1 MADFVSVE
9 KAADQISS
17 GMHVGI
23 CGFGGWLGADL
34 IFEGLA
40 KRFEETG
47 SPHALEVFSGIMPGD
62 LSDAP
67 RGMNLLAKEG
77 LIAEVR
83 AAHVGMAPRFGR
95 MIAENR
101 LRAFALPLG
110 IVSNLLHAAAAKK
123 PGVVSRVGI
132 GTFCDP
138 RVEGGALNDA
148 ALMSKQKVAEL
159 VSLDGEETLLYKSP
173 KLDAC
178 ILRVSTADERGN
190 LSSINDPLTAEQLEM
205 ALATRANGGIVIAQA
220 DTLASKPLAAKEIL
234 LHNSIVDYI
243 VVDTRHRC
251 SPGYDCAVFRPEL
264 CGQTQTPVSD
274 LPKMA
279 LDQRKICGRR
289 GARELKEGSIVNLGI
304 GIPEAV
310 AAVAAEEGLFS
321 RILLSVESGP
331 LGGVPVGGVGFGASV
346 NPQVIFRLGDNF
358 DFYDGGGLHIAFLGA
373 GEIDEA
379 GNVNVSRFGA
389 RTTGPG
395 GFINIVQSTPTVCFM
410 STFTASGLKT
420 AVEGGRLAILQE
432 GRTRKFCKQVQQ
444 ITFSADYA
452 RKNGQRILYITERA
466 VFALG
471 ERGLVLTEIA
481 PGVDLERD
489 ILSQMDFLPEIAPD
503 LKAMDA
509 EIFLP

>member
-1 MADFVSVE
+1 M
-9 KAADQISS
+9 
-17 GMHVGI
+17 
-23 CGFGGWLGADL
+23 
-34 IFEGLA
+34 
-40 KRFEETG
+40 
-47 SPHALEVFSGIMPGD
+47 
-62 LSDAP
+62 
-67 RGMNLLAKEG
+67 
-77 LIAEVR
+77 
-83 AAHVGMAPRFGR
+83 
-95 MIAENR
+95 
-101 LRAFALPLG
+101 
-110 IVSNLLHAAAAKK
+110 
-123 PGVVSRVGI
+123 
-132 GTFCDP
+132 
-138 RVEGGALNDA
+138 
-148 ALMSKQKVAEL
+148 
-159 VSLDGEETLLYKSP
+159 
-173 KLDAC
+173 
-178 ILRVSTADERGN
+178 
-190 LSSINDPLTAEQLEM
+190 
-205 ALATRANGGIVIAQA
+205 
-220 DTLASKPLAAKEIL
+220 
-234 LHNSIVDYI
+234 
-243 VVDTRHRC
+243 
-251 SPGYDCAVFRPEL
+251 
-264 CGQTQTPVSD
+264 
-274 LPKMA
+274 
-279 LDQRKICGRR
+279 
-289 GARELKEGSIVNLGI
+289 
-304 GIPEAV
+304 
-310 AAVAAEEGLFS
+310 AAEKGLFS

-358 DFYDGGGLHIAFLGA
+358 DFYDGGGLQIAFLGA

-420 AVEGGRLAILQE
+420 AVESGRLAILQE

>member
-9 KAADQISS
+9 RAVDQISN
-17 GMHVGI
+17 GMNVGI

-34 IFEGLA
+34 IFEGIA

-47 SPHALEVFSGIMPGD
+47 NPRALRIFSGIMPGN
-62 LSDAP
+62 LSDEP

-83 AAHVGMAPRFGR
+83 AAHVGMAPLFGR
-95 MIAENR
+95 MIAAGS
-101 LRAFALPLG
+101 LRTFALPLG
-110 IVSNLLHAAAAKK
+110 IVSNMLHAAAAKK
-123 PGVVSRVGI
+123 PGVISRVGI

-138 RVEGGALNDA
+138 RIEGGALNDA
-148 ALMSKQKVAEL
+148 ALMSKEKVAEL
-159 VSLDGEETLLYKSP
+159 IHLDGEEYLLYKAP
-173 KLDAC
+173 KLDVC
-178 ILRVSTADERGN
+178 ILRVSTADQNGN
-190 LSSINDPLTAEQLEM
+190 LSSIDDPLTAEQLEM
-205 ALATRANGGIVIAQA
+205 ALATRANGGTVIAQA
-220 DTLASKPLAAKEIL
+220 DNLTQEPLSAKDIL
-234 LHNSIVDYI
+234 IHNSIVDYI
-243 VVDTRHRC
+243 VVDSQHRC
-251 SPGYDCAVFRPEL
+251 APGYDCAAFRPEL
-264 CGQTQTPVSD
+264 CGHSYAPVSD

-289 GARELKEGSIVNLGI
+289 GALELKEGSIVNLGI
-304 GIPEAV
+304 GIPDGV
-310 AAVAAEEGLFS
+310 AAVAGEEGLFS

-346 NPQVIFRLGDNF
+346 NPQVIYRLGDNF

-420 AVEGGRLAILQE
+420 SVDEGRLVILQE
-432 GRTRKFCKQVQQ
+432 GKARKFCKKVQQ

-466 VFALG
+466 VFVLG
-471 ERGLVLTEIA
+471 ESGLVLTEIA

-489 ILSQMDFLPEIAPD
+489 ILSQMDFRPEIAPD
-503 LKAMDA
+503 LKEMDRR
-509 EIFLP
+509 IFMP